1 VSLSVLDQLKE
12 HTIVVADTGDFD
24 SIKQYSPRDATTNPS
39 LILKASM
46 QDEYEALVRDV
57 VHQSKLNGKT
67 DVDQV
72 TDHLLVQFGLSIL
85 EVVPGRVS
93 TEVDARLSFDYHRS
107 LEKARTIINLYEEKG
122 ISRERILIK
131 LATTWE
137 GVEVSKV
144 LEQEGIHTNMTL
156 LFSLPQAVACALAG
170 SQLISPFVGRIMDW
184 HKKEY
189 GRDFFGIEDP
199 GVKSVIQIFNYYK
212 KFGYPTEVMGAS
224 FRNTGEI
231 KELVGCDLLTI
242 GTKFLEEMQNDFST
256 IEVKLNEKLAMD
268 SPVEKMEMDESIFR
282 FKLNEDAMATE
293 KLAEGI
299 RRFSADMIS
308 LEELLKKLITS

>member
-1 VSLSVLDQLKE
+1 
-12 HTIVVADTGDFD
+12 
-24 SIKQYSPRDATTNPS
+24 
-39 LILKASM
+39 
-46 QDEYEALVRDV
+46 
-57 VHQSKLNGKT
+57 
-67 DVDQV
+67 
-72 TDHLLVQFGLSIL
+72 
-85 EVVPGRVS
+85 
-93 TEVDARLSFDYHRS
+93 
-107 LEKARTIINLYEEKG
+107 
-122 ISRERILIK
+122 
-131 LATTWE
+131 
-137 GVEVSKV
+137 
-144 LEQEGIHTNMTL
+144 
-156 LFSLPQAVACALAG
+156 
-170 SQLISPFVGRIMDW
+170 
-184 HKKEY
+184 
-189 GRDFFGIEDP
+189 
-199 GVKSVIQIFNYYK
+199 
-212 KFGYPTEVMGAS
+212 MGAS